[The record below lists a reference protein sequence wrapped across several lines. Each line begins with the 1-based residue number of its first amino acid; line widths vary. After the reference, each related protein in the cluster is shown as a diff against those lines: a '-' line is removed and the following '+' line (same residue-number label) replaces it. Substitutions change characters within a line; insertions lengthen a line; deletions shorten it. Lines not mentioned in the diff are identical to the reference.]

1 MKTREK
7 KLFKQIYSPT
17 RVSCGGNFKWS
28 KKKKKKREEGMEGG
42 ITLHDR
48 LTNHKNDEKDQP
60 NSKVYF

>member
-1 MKTREK
+1 MGATSSD
-7 KLFKQIYSPT
+7 Q
-17 RVSCGGNFKWS
+17 
-28 KKKKKKREEGMEGG
+28 KKKKKREEGMEGG